1 MTENEP
7 DPADDP
13 WLTLAEIAEE
23 LRVNPATVRLWVSR
37 GRLKAMRA
45 GQRKLLVRR
54 SELDRMLVST
64 DPSRAEPRQPR
75 IPEPLRPV
83 FDRPLM
89 GQVARARSNTDPAVI
104 RDALKGM
111 QEAEAVFDTAVG
123 ASDNAPPDPGFPER
137 IRAVGE
143 ASLQRAEA
151 LSKADSIPGFR
162 WTPVSEPDP
171 VIRSHELR
179 PGGNRPGPPHKW
191 QSYDMAVERLSIAV
205 QGNVTGLVADEF
217 REIGWV
223 LNEIADDLEPKAR
236 EREAVPDVGEAAD
249 ARGRHE

>member
-7 DPADDP
+7 GPADDP

-54 SELDRMLVST
+54 SELDRMLALT
-64 DPSRAEPRQPR
+64 DPSRAEPQQPR
-75 IPEPLRPV
+75 MPEPLRPV
-83 FDRPLM
+83 FSRPLA
-89 GQVARARSNTDPAVI
+89 GQVARARANMDPAVI
-104 RDALKGM
+104 REAIKRM
-111 QEAEAVFDTAVG
+111 QEAEAVFETAVG
-123 ASDNAPPDPGFPER
+123 ASDNAPPDPGFPRR
-137 IRAVGE
+137 IRAVAE

-151 LSKADSIPGFR
+151 LSEASLIPGFR
-162 WTPVSEPDP
+162 WTPVSDPHP

-191 QSYDMAVERLSIAV
+191 QSYDMAVERLFIAA
-205 QGNVTGLVADEF
+205 QGNVLSLVADEF

-223 LNEIADDLEPKAR
+223 LNEIAEALEPTAP
-236 EREAVPDVGEAAD
+236 EREEPSDFGEAPD
-249 ARGRHE
+249 AHGRRE

>member
-1 MTENEP
+1 VTENEP

-54 SELDRMLVST
+54 SELDRMLALT
-64 DPSRAEPRQPR
+64 DLSRAEPQQPR

-83 FDRPLM
+83 FSHPLA
-89 GQVARARSNTDPAVI
+89 GQVARARANMDPAVI
-104 RDALKGM
+104 RAAIKRM
-111 QEAEAVFDTAVG
+111 QEAEAIFETAVG
-123 ASDNAPPDPGFPER
+123 ASDNAPPDPGFPRR
-137 IRAVGE
+137 IRGVAE

-151 LSKADSIPGFR
+151 LSEASLIPGFR
-162 WTPVSEPDP
+162 WTPVSDPNP

-191 QSYDMAVERLSIAV
+191 RSYDMAVERLSIAT
-205 QGNVTGLVADEF
+205 QGNVISLVADEF

-223 LNEIADDLEPKAR
+223 LNEIADDLEPTAPKR
-236 EREAVPDVGEAAD
+236 EEPSDISEASDEH
-249 ARGRHE
+249 GRRQ